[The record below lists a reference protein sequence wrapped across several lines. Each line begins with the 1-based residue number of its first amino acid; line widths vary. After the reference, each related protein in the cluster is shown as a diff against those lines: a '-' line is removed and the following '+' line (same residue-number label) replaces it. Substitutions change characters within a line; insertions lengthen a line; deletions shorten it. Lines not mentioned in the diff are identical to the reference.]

1 MTIKVRDQRERKY
14 PVGDAMHMA
23 KIKKGISLEDQVVKK
38 GQYTLG
44 IKNRLW
50 NEKLRESMQPT
61 QEERRGI
68 IKTLVL

>member
-1 MTIKVRDQRERKY
+1 
-14 PVGDAMHMA
+14 MHME
-23 KIKKGISLEDQVVKK
+23 KIKKGISPEDEVVKK

-44 IKNRLW
+44 IKNRQW

-61 QEERRGI
+61 LEERRGI